1 MSSLVVVAM
10 SGGVDSSVAAALLK
24 EQGHDVIGVTLNV
37 WPEASPAEADARH
50 SACCSLDSVEDARR
64 VADRLGVPHY
74 TLNFRDVFDRTVIQN
89 FVEEYASGR
98 TPNPCVR
105 CNRFVKFEALLA
117 KALSWGADYLATGH
131 YARVGRSADGRYTLR
146 KAVDGSKDQSYA
158 LYSLTQEQL
167 AHALFPL
174 GEMEKA
180 ETRRLA
186 AELGL
191 VTAEKPESQEI
202 CFVSD
207 DDYAAFLRRR
217 LPATA
222 CPGPIRNREG
232 AVLGTHPGVA
242 FFTVGQRRGLGVAAG
257 RPLYVVEIVPEE
269 NAVVVGEL
277 EEVYSHG
284 LVAEDVNWVSIE
296 EPEEAVRVDA
306 RIRYRA
312 SEVPARARV
321 CADGALVVEFDEP
334 QRAVSPG
341 QAVVLYQGDLVVGGG
356 TIVRSY
362 QPSAI
367 SGQLRADR

>member
-1 MSSLVVVAM
+1 MSGLVVVAM

-24 EQGHDVIGVTLNV
+24 QQGHDVIGVTLNV
-37 WPEASPAEADARH
+37 WPEASPADADGRNG
-50 SACCSLDSVEDARR
+50 ACCSLDSVEDARR

-74 TLNFRDVFDRTVIQN
+74 TLNFRDVFDRTVVRN
-89 FVEEYASGR
+89 FVAEYAGGR

-117 KALSWGADYLATGH
+117 KALSWGAEHLATGH

-146 KAVDGSKDQSYA
+146 RAVDGSKDQSYA

-167 AHALFPL
+167 ARALFPL

-186 AELGL
+186 AEFGL

-202 CFVSD
+202 CFVPD
-207 DDYAAFLRRR
+207 DDHASFLRSR

-222 CPGPIRNREG
+222 RPGPIRTRQGE
-232 AVLGTHPGVA
+232 VLGTHPGVA
-242 FFTVGQRRGLGVAAG
+242 FFTVGQRRGLRLAAR

-277 EEVYSHG
+277 AEVYSHG

-296 EPEEAVRVDA
+296 EPEEPIRVDV

-312 SEVPARARV
+312 SEVPAWARV
-321 CADGALVVEFDEP
+321 RPDGALVVEFDEP

-356 TIVRSY
+356 TIARSY
-362 QPSAI
+362 QPSAM
-367 SGQLRADR
+367 SGQPLAAR